1 MLGTQEYTQV
11 QDAEDRRQRE
21 DTHKICVVNVRSL
34 VSCIYMTLNIGPDL
48 PVQPYRKIIWNELV
62 MQRRERETT
71 AQAAKH
77 KTLEVEAR
85 RKKSS
90 KAQAAM
96 YQADQPRQQRQGE
109 RRSRQLNTKLR
120 QLRNKHTKVCT

>member
-34 VSCIYMTLNIGPDL
+34 VSCIYMTLTIGPDL
-48 PVQPYRKIIWNELV
+48 PVQPYRKIIWNQLV

-77 KTLEVEAR
+77 KSLEVE
-85 RKKSS
+85 
-90 KAQAAM
+90 
-96 YQADQPRQQRQGE
+96 RQGE
-109 RRSRQLNTKLR
+109 GNLPRPRQLCTKLINPRSRGKE
-120 QLRNKHTKVCT
+120 KEGPGS